1 MQDIVFSDAQA
12 LSTLNSTGVVCSNPY
27 DMELTKSEGATI
39 ITNDQVDAFM
49 NVLICAAP
57 ATQAAAEGM
66 DVQLREGDNVDM
78 TTGAAILASLH
89 IKLADI
95 AAGKRFSIRVVA
107 PMTMCFLGAWI
118 KATNTGLTTGVTVD
132 IWMSD
137 TPVSEN
143 EDIQKIPA
151 AR

>member
-1 MQDIVFSDAQA
+1 MQDIVFSDAQV
-12 LSTLNSTGVVCSNPY
+12 LSTLDSTGVVCSNPF
-27 DMELTKSEGATI
+27 DMELTKSAGATI
-39 ITNDQVDAFM
+39 LTNDQVDAFM

-57 ATQAAAEGM
+57 ASQAATQGM
-66 DVQLREGDNVDM
+66 DVELREGDNVDM